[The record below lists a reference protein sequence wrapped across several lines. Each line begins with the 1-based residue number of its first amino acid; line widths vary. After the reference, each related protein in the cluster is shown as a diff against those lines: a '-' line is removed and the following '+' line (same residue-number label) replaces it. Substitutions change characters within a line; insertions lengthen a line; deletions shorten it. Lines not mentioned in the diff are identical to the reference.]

1 MSRIVAIVGRPNV
14 GKSTLFNR
22 LTGEFKAI
30 VDDYSGVT
38 RDRHYGMSDWNGID
52 FTVIDTGGFVP
63 ESSDVFESAIREQ
76 VHIAIQEA
84 SVLIFMV
91 DVQTDVNPMDE
102 EFAQILRRSK
112 KPVVLCVNK
121 VDNDRLRMETSVF
134 YSLGFDH
141 YHEISATNGGGTG
154 ELLDEVVEFLK
165 EEAPN
170 SEENTL
176 ADLPRI
182 AIVGRPN
189 VGKSS
194 LINALLGKDRN
205 IVTEIAGTTRDSID
219 THYNAFGKEFVLIDT
234 AGIRK
239 KSKVHE
245 NIEFYSVMRSLR
257 ALENADIVVLV
268 VDATQGL
275 ESQDLNLFW
284 MAQRQGKGIII
295 LVNKWDL
302 VEKDTNTHIEYSK
315 VIKDTI
321 SPFVDVPIL
330 YISALNKQRI
340 FQAMETIMQVYENLT
355 YRIPT
360 HKLNDFLL
368 PIIEAYPPPSKKG
381 KFVRIKFVTQLP
393 SKRIAFALF
402 CNLPQYVADSYS
414 RFLENKLRESFPFS
428 GIPISLF
435 FRKK

>member
-1 MSRIVAIVGRPNV
+1 M

-52 FTVIDTGGFVP
+52 FTVIDTGGYVP
-63 ESSDVFESAIREQ
+63 ESSDVFESAIRDQ
-76 VHIAIQEA
+76 VLIAIEEA

-91 DVQTDVNPMDE
+91 DVQGDLNPMDE
-102 EFAQILRRSK
+102 DFAQILRKSK

-134 YSLGFDH
+134 YALGFDH

-154 ELLDEVVEFLK
+154 ELLDEVVEYLK
-165 EEAPN
+165 QEAPN
-170 SEENTL
+170 TEEDKH
-176 ADLPRI
+176 ADLPKI

-219 THYNAFGKEFVLIDT
+219 THYNAFGKEFILVDT

-268 VDATQGL
+268 IDATQGL

-315 VIKDTI
+315 IIKDSI
-321 SPFVDVPIL
+321 SPFVDVQFYTFRRSTNRGFSKPWKRSCRCTKIL
-330 YISALNKQRI
+330 PTE
-340 FQAMETIMQVYENLT
+340 FQ
-355 YRIPT
+355 PT
-360 HKLNDFLL
+360 
-368 PIIEAYPPPSKKG
+368 S
-381 KFVRIKFVTQLP
+381 
-393 SKRIAFALF
+393 
-402 CNLPQYVADSYS
+402 
-414 RFLENKLRESFPFS
+414 
-428 GIPISLF
+428 
-435 FRKK
+435 

>member
-76 VHIAIQEA
+76 VHIAIDEA

-91 DVQTDVNPMDE
+91 DVQSDVNPMDE
-102 EFAQILRRSK
+102 EFAQILRKSK

-134 YSLGFDH
+134 YALGFDH

-170 SEENTL
+170 TEDDTL

-330 YISALNKQRI
+330 YISALSKQRI

-355 YRIPT
+355 FRIPT

>member
-63 ESSDVFESAIREQ
+63 ESSDVFESAIRDQ
-76 VHIAIQEA
+76 VHIAIDEA
-84 SVLIFMV
+84 TVLIFMV
-91 DVQTDVNPMDE
+91 DVQSDVNPMDE
-102 EFAQILRRSK
+102 EFAQILRKSK

-134 YSLGFDH
+134 YALGFDH

-414 RFLENKLRESFPFS
+414 RFLENKFRESFPFS

>member
-1 MSRIVAIVGRPNV
+1 MSRIVAIVCRPNV

-63 ESSDVFESAIREQ
+63 ESSDVFESAIRDQ
-76 VHIAIQEA
+76 VHIAIEEA
-84 SVLIFMV
+84 TVLIFMV
-91 DVQTDVNPMDE
+91 DVQSDVNPMDE

-170 SEENTL
+170 TEEDTL
-176 ADLPRI
+176 TNLPRI

-234 AGIRK
+234 AGICK

-268 VDATQGL
+268 IDATQGL

-315 VIKDTI
+315 VIKESI

>member
-63 ESSDVFESAIREQ
+63 ESSDVFESAIRDQ
-76 VHIAIQEA
+76 VHIAIDEA

-91 DVQTDVNPMDE
+91 DVQSDVNPMDE
-102 EFAQILRRSK
+102 EFAQILRKSK

-134 YSLGFDH
+134 YALGFDH

-170 SEENTL
+170 TEEDTL

-268 VDATQGL
+268 IDATQGL

-315 VIKDTI
+315 VIKESI

>member
-76 VHIAIQEA
+76 VHIAIDEA

-91 DVQTDVNPMDE
+91 DVQSDVNPMDE
-102 EFAQILRRSK
+102 EFAQILRKSK

-134 YSLGFDH
+134 YALGFDH

-170 SEENTL
+170 TEDDTL

-315 VIKDTI
+315 VIKDT
-321 SPFVDVPIL
+321 
-330 YISALNKQRI
+330 
-340 FQAMETIMQVYENLT
+340 M
-355 YRIPT
+355 
-360 HKLNDFLL
+360 
-368 PIIEAYPPPSKKG
+368 IIEAYPPPSKKG

>member
-1 MSRIVAIVGRPNV
+1 M

-52 FTVIDTGGFVP
+52 FTVIDTGGYVP
-63 ESSDVFESAIREQ
+63 ESSDVFESAIRDQ
-76 VHIAIQEA
+76 VLIAIEEA

-91 DVQTDVNPMDE
+91 DVQGDLNPMDE
-102 EFAQILRRSK
+102 DFAQILRKSK

-134 YSLGFDH
+134 YALGFDH

-154 ELLDEVVEFLK
+154 ELLDEVVEYLK
-165 EEAPN
+165 QEAPN
-170 SEENTL
+170 TEEDKH
-176 ADLPRI
+176 ADLPKI

-219 THYNAFGKEFVLIDT
+219 THYNAFGKEFILVDT

-268 VDATQGL
+268 IDATQGL

-315 VIKDTI
+315 IIKDSI

-381 KFVRIKFVTQLP
+381 KFVKIKFVTQLP

>member
-52 FTVIDTGGFVP
+52 FTVIDTGGYVP
-63 ESSDVFESAIREQ
+63 ESSDVFESAIRDQ
-76 VHIAIQEA
+76 VLIAIEEA

-91 DVQTDVNPMDE
+91 DVQGDLNPMDE
-102 EFAQILRRSK
+102 DFAQILRKSK

-134 YSLGFDH
+134 YALGFDH

-154 ELLDEVVEFLK
+154 ELLDEVVEYLK
-165 EEAPN
+165 QEAPN
-170 SEENTL
+170 TEEDKH
-176 ADLPRI
+176 ADLPKI

-219 THYNAFGKEFVLIDT
+219 THYNAFGKEFILVDT

-268 VDATQGL
+268 IDATQGL

-315 VIKDTI
+315 IIKDSI
-321 SPFVDVPIL
+321 APFVDVPIL

-381 KFVRIKFVTQLP
+381 KFVKIKFVTQLP

>member
-52 FTVIDTGGFVP
+52 FTVIDTGGYVP
-63 ESSDVFESAIREQ
+63 ESSDVFESAIRDQ
-76 VHIAIQEA
+76 VLIAIEEA

-91 DVQTDVNPMDE
+91 DVQGDLNPMDE
-102 EFAQILRRSK
+102 DFAQILRKSK

-121 VDNDRLRMETSVF
+121 VDHDRLRMETSVF
-134 YSLGFDH
+134 YALGFDH

-154 ELLDEVVEFLK
+154 ELLDEVVEYLK
-165 EEAPN
+165 QEAPN
-170 SEENTL
+170 TEEDKH
-176 ADLPRI
+176 ADLPKI

-219 THYNAFGKEFVLIDT
+219 THYNAFGKEFILVDT

-268 VDATQGL
+268 IDATQGL

-315 VIKDTI
+315 IIKDSI
-321 SPFVDVPIL
+321 APFVDVPIL

-381 KFVRIKFVTQLP
+381 KFVKIKFVTQLP

>member
-63 ESSDVFESAIREQ
+63 ESSDVFESAIRDQ
-76 VHIAIQEA
+76 VHIAIDEA

-91 DVQTDVNPMDE
+91 DVQSDVNPMDE
-102 EFAQILRRSK
+102 EFAQILRKSK

-134 YSLGFDH
+134 YALGFDH

-170 SEENTL
+170 TEEDTL
-176 ADLPRI
+176 ANLPRI

-268 VDATQGL
+268 IDATQGL

-284 MAQRQGKGIII
+284 MSQRQGKGIII

-315 VIKDTI
+315 VIKESI

>member
-63 ESSDVFESAIREQ
+63 ESSDVFELAIRDQ
-76 VHIAIQEA
+76 VHIAIDEA
-84 SVLIFMV
+84 TVLIFMV
-91 DVQTDVNPMDE
+91 DVQSDVNPMDE

-170 SEENTL
+170 TEEDTL
-176 ADLPRI
+176 ANLPRI

-268 VDATQGL
+268 IDATQGL

-315 VIKDTI
+315 VIKESI